1 MKRREKN
8 RSARRSGVYLF
19 VGLATPWAFVAVL
32 LSIAE
37 AASAQAPIPGYP
49 NQVTEYDARE
59 VALLPRFCMYTQDF
73 RERVPGG
80 NDREQIEHWQA
91 LMGPSYEAMHH
102 YCWGLMKLHRAAV
115 LARDAR
121 TRRFYYASAVDE
133 FDYVL
138 RNVTPDFAMLPEILT
153 KRGEALLGAGRAPQ
167 AIAEFERAIELKPDY
182 WPPYARLSDY
192 YKSAGNSDSAR
203 QILERGLAR
212 SPNAKGLSRRLK
224 ELDDEQ
230 SKPIG
235 SAKRR

>member
-1 MKRREKN
+1 MKRREEN
-8 RSARRSGVYLF
+8 RAARGRGVCLF
-19 VGLATPWAFVAVL
+19 IGPVIPRALLAAL
-32 LSIAE
+32 LSIVE

-59 VALLPRFCMYTQDF
+59 VALLPRFCTYTQDF

-80 NDREQIEHWQA
+80 NDREQIERWRA

-102 YCWGLMKLHRAAV
+102 YCWGLMKLHRATI
-115 LARDAR
+115 LARDAT
-121 TRRFYYASAVDE
+121 TRRFYYGSAVDE

-138 RNVTPDFAMLPEILT
+138 RNVRPDFAMLPEILT

-182 WPPYARLSDY
+182 WPSYARLSDY
-192 YKSAGNSDSAR
+192 YKSTGDLAGAR
-203 QILERGLAR
+203 QILGRGLAR
-212 SPNAKGLSRRLK
+212 SPDAKGLLRRLK

-235 SAKRR
+235 SAKNR